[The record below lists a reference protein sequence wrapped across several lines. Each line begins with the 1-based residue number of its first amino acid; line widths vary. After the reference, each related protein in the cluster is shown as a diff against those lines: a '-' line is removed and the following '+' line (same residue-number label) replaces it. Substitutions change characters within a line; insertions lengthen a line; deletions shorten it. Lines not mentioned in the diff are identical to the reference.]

1 MTASQIMVAGFA
13 IAILIGGIVLCLP
26 VCNADG
32 RWLNFL
38 DALFTACSAVCVTG
52 LVTVVPAV
60 QFSLVGKIV
69 LLLLIQLGGLGII
82 ACTMGAFLILRR
94 QITVRNRVMLQE
106 SYNMNTMS
114 GLVVLLIYVLK
125 GTFFVEGVGALLYAI
140 QFVPQFGLVRGVW
153 YSIFHAVS
161 AFCNAG
167 IDLLGENS
175 LQMYQTNPLINFTTI
190 GLIIL
195 SGLGFVVWR
204 DLLLAAHRIRKKEC
218 SAGRAVQRMKVHTKL
233 AVIMTLGLIVIG
245 TVGIFAME
253 YSNPDTL
260 GPLSTGQK
268 WMAALFQ
275 SVTTRT
281 AGFFTV
287 PQGSLREESKLLS
300 CILMFIGGSP
310 GGTAGGVKTTTVALL
325 LLTCWSVLK
334 GHEDTECYRRR
345 FPPANVRTGF
355 SVFTVAFVAVLA
367 GSLLV
372 LFMEPFALSDVLY
385 EVVSAVGTVGL
396 STGITSS
403 LCSGSKLV
411 IIFLM
416 YMGRIGPVT
425 LALLFAARAAKKGR
439 GRRLPEERIMVG

>member
-1 MTASQIMVAGFA
+1 MAVGFA
-13 IAILIGGIVLCLP
+13 AAILAGGLVLCLP
-26 VCNADG
+26 VCNAG
-32 RWLNFL
+32 GQWLNFL

-52 LVTVVPAV
+52 LMTVVPAA
-60 QFSLVGKIV
+60 QFSLFGKLV

-94 QITVRNRVMLQE
+94 QITVRDRVMLQE

-125 GTFFVEGVGALLYAI
+125 GTFLAEGAGALLYAI
-140 QFVPQFGLVRGVW
+140 RFVPRYGLFRGIG
-153 YSIFHAVS
+153 YSVFHAVS

-167 IDLLGENS
+167 IDLLGESS
-175 LQMYQTNPLINFTTI
+175 LQIYQTDPLINFTTI
-190 GLIIL
+190 GLIVL

-204 DLLLAAHRIRKKEC
+204 DLLLAARRIRRKEC
-218 SAGRAVQRMKVHTKL
+218 SARRAVQRMRLHTKL
-233 AVIMTLGLIVIG
+233 AAVMTVSLIVIG
-245 TVGIFAME
+245 TIGFFVIE

-260 GPLSTGQK
+260 GPLTAGQK

-287 PQGSLREESKLLS
+287 SQGSLREESKLLS

-310 GGTAGGVKTTTVALL
+310 GGTAGGIKTTTVALL

-334 GHEDTECYRRR
+334 GHGDTECCRRR
-345 FPPANVRTGF
+345 IPPANVRTGF
-355 SVFTVAFVAVLA
+355 SVFTVAFLA
-367 GSLLV
+367 ALGGTLLV
-372 LFMEPFALSDVLY
+372 LAMEPFALSDVLY
-385 EVVSAVGTVGL
+385 EVISAVGTVGL
-396 STGITSS
+396 STGITPS
-403 LCSGSKLV
+403 LCPGSKLV
-411 IIFLM
+411 IVILM

-425 LALLFAARAAKKGR
+425 LALLFAARAAKRGR
-439 GRRLPEERIMVG
+439 GRRLPEERVMVG